1 MKKKAIL
8 PLLLLIGMLFY
19 ALNSYVPEYNGI
31 DVSHHNRVNWERIK
45 KNEAIKFCYIKATEG
60 KSFRDPS
67 VISTHNAHAGLDC
80 T

>member
-8 PLLLLIGMLFY
+8 HLLLLVGMLFY
-19 ALNSYVPEYNGI
+19 ALSSYVPEYNGI

-60 KSFRDPS
+60 KSFRDPMCL
-67 VISTHNAHAGLDC
+67 STHNAHAGLDC

>member
-1 MKKKAIL
+1 MKKKAVL

-19 ALNSYVPEYNGI
+19 ALSSYLPEYNGI

-60 KSFRDPS
+60 NRSATQC